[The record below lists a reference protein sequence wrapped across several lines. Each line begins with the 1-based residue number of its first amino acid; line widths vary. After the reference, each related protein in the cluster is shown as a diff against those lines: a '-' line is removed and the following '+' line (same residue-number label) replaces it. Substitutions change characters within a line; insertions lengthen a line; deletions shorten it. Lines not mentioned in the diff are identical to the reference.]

1 MLREGENILE
11 LSAHVYGN
19 YHKYYTFH
27 SANSRIQLLT
37 GRSVF
42 QSIWTAQGRPANFR
56 ILDIGCNEGE
66 LSMELLRLVQAE
78 LPSEVVC
85 ELVGAD
91 IDPSLIELAKEKYK
105 DSSATANFHCVDFL
119 DHSAVDIFTAVIRD
133 KFGSQEAFHLVTIF
147 STTMWV
153 HINHGADGLA
163 QFFRHACSLLVPRT
177 GSMIIEPQPSKCYKS
192 AVKRCRKLGLPE
204 PKFIRSIDVKAVEDT
219 VKDTLQSVK
228 RFDKV
233 IQLGREDWE
242 RALIVFSDFD
252 LEKSILPALI

>member
-42 QSIWTAQGRPANFR
+42 QTIWIAQGRPSVFR
-56 ILDIGCNEGE
+56 ILDIGCNEGD
-66 LSMELLRLVQAE
+66 LSIELLHLVQAE
-78 LPSEVVC
+78 LSGDVVC

-91 IDPSLIELAKEKYK
+91 IDPSLIQLASTKYK
-105 DSSATANFHCVDFL
+105 DETVAQFHCVDFL
-119 DHSAVDIFTAVIRD
+119 DQHALDTFAMALRD
-133 KFGSQEAFHLVTIF
+133 RFGSQEAFSLVTIF

-153 HINHGADGLA
+153 HINHGTEGLA
-163 QFFRHACSLLVPRT
+163 QFFRHACSLLVPHT
-177 GSMIIEPQPSKCYKS
+177 GTMLLEPQPSKCYKS

-204 PKFIRSIDVKAVEDT
+204 PKFIHQIDVKTVEDT

-228 RFDKV
+228 RFDK
-233 IQLGREDWE
+233 ILQLGREDWE
-242 RALIVFSDFD
+242 RALILFSDSD
-252 LEKSILPALI
+252 LEKSILPSLV